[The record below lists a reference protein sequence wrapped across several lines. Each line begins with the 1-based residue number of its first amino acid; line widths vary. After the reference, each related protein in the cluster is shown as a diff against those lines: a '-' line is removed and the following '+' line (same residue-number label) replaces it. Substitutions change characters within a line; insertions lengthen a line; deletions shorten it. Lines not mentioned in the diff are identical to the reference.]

1 MSVKKYT
8 LFVLAGAV
16 GLLAQAARA
25 QSFVDY
31 TGGSYNQNFD
41 SLPFSNNVSVSEA
54 NPVTISGQT
63 YFFNNASLDFAAAID
78 GTGPTNSSTGGLGLS
93 STMSGW
99 YGSGSVTTRVGAQP
113 GDQTQGGIISFG
125 GLTSSNRALG
135 LQSANGSGITTF
147 GLKLVNDTG
156 SSISSINLSF
166 VGELWRQATA
176 KTINFG
182 YVVTGTGASIPTNG
196 ATNLGSISF
205 ATGTTGPV
213 DGALSANETN
223 INLNAVSISN
233 WGTNQALWLTWQTA
247 TAAGSSQGI
256 AIDNLSFSAVPEPST
271 WMLVGT
277 GLCGMLLLRPRLRRG

>member
-1 MSVKKYT
+1 MRSYT
-8 LFVLAGAV
+8 LFALAGVLTLLGQV
-16 GLLAQAARA
+16 GARA

-99 YGSGSVTTRVGAQP
+99 YGSGTVTTRVGAQP

-125 GLTSSNRALG
+125 GLSSGNRALG
-135 LQSANGSGITTF
+135 LESANGSGITIF
-147 GLKLVNDTG
+147 GLKLINNTG
-156 SSISSINLSF
+156 SSSSAINLSF

-182 YVVTGTGASIPTNG
+182 YVVTNTTAGIPTSG
-196 ATNLGSISF
+196 VTSLGSISF
-205 ATGTTGPV
+205 TGGSAGPA
-213 DGALSANETN
+213 DGTLAANETN

-233 WGTNQALWLTWQTA
+233 WGNNQALWLTWQTA
-247 TAAGSSQGI
+247 TAAGGSQGI

-271 WMLVGT
+271 LALVGL
-277 GLCGMLLLRPRLRRG
+277 GVLGMLSLRRRR

>member
-1 MSVKKYT
+1 VRKYS
-8 LFVLAGAV
+8 LFGLAGALA
-16 GLLAQAARA
+16 LLAQIGAQA

-41 SLPFSNNVSVSEA
+41 SLPFSNNVSISEA
-54 NPVTISGQT
+54 NPITISGQT

-78 GTGPTNSSTGGLGLS
+78 GTGPTNSSSGGLGLS

-99 YGSGSVTTRVGAQP
+99 YGSGMVTTRVGAQP

-147 GLKLVNDTG
+147 DLKLVNDTG
-156 SSISSINLSF
+156 SNISDINLSF

-182 YVVTGTGASIPTNG
+182 YAVTSATAGLPTSG
-196 ATNLGSISF
+196 ATSLGAISF
-205 ATGTTGPV
+205 AGGTAGPV
-213 DGALSANETN
+213 DGTLAANETN

-233 WGTNQALWLTWQTA
+233 WGANQALWLTWQTA

-271 WMLVGT
+271 VAMVGL
-277 GLCGMLLLRPRLRRG
+277 GVLGMLSLRRRR